1 MTVWYVALLA
11 VIVAAVGAFL
21 VLQLRS
27 DLTAAIDANL
37 GPATEQI
44 ALGYRAEGL
53 PEARDVSTT
62 VLSGERA
69 ASQVLDPGG
78 RLVLAYGDA
87 VSHAPM
93 LGRADRARVL
103 RGARVHR
110 TSRLGPEHQRVRLA
124 ARVVSRRGR
133 PAIIVA
139 AASMAGVDRSVH
151 RLLVLLLLAG
161 PAALVATAAGGWWL
175 ARRALRPIDRL
186 TTEASAIGVGRLGDR
201 LADPRTGDEVAHLA
215 ATLNTMLSRIEQG
228 VDEQRRLVADTSH
241 ELRSPLAAMRAELDV
256 SLRADALDAPARAVL
271 ESTREEV
278 IRLSRMVDDLLT
290 LAGADEGELAL
301 ALTGADLA
309 DVAAD
314 VAAAMEPLAT
324 AHGIVL
330 VVDAA
335 PAPCAGD
342 ADRLHQAI
350 GNLVDNA
357 IKYSPH
363 GGAVQIATA
372 TEDGAA
378 VVRVAD
384 AGPGIAPELRER
396 VFDRFFRADASRTR
410 ATGGSGIGLA
420 IVRELARAHGG
431 RAWVQPGDGGG
442 SVFVLSVPAAVRP
455 DQAPKRTVK
464 RAPPR
469 GASPTSTVAP

>member
-1 MTVWYVALLA
+1 MTAWYVALLT
-11 VIVAAVGAFL
+11 VIIAAVGAFL
-21 VLQLRS
+21 VLRLPS
-27 DLTAAIDANL
+27 DLTASIDANL
-37 GPATEQI
+37 GPAANQI
-44 ALGYRAEGL
+44 ALGYRVEGL

-69 ASQVLDPGG
+69 ASQVLDPEGH
-78 RLVLAYGDA
+78 VVMAYGDA
-87 VSHAPM
+87 VARAPM
-93 LGRADRARVL
+93 LGRADRERVL
-103 RGARVHR
+103 RGEALHR
-110 TSRLGPEHQRVRLA
+110 TSRLGRQDGRMRLA

-133 PAIIVA
+133 PAVIVA
-139 AASMAGVDRSVH
+139 AASMRAVDRSVH
-151 RLLVLLLLAG
+151 RLLVLLLIAG

-186 TTEASAIGVGRLGDR
+186 TTEAGTIGVGQPGDR
-201 LADPRTGDEVAHLA
+201 LADPGTGDEVAHLA
-215 ATLNTMLSRIEQG
+215 ATLNTMLSRIQEG
-228 VDEQRRLVADTSH
+228 VEEQRRLVGDTSH

-256 SLRADALDAPARAVL
+256 SLRTDALDPPARAVL

-290 LAGADEGELAL
+290 LAGADEGGLAL
-301 ALTGADLA
+301 ALAGADLA
-309 DVAAD
+309 DVARE
-314 VAAAMEPLAT
+314 VARSLEPLAA

-330 VVDAA
+330 ALDAA
-335 PAPCAGD
+335 PGPVTGD
-342 ADRLHQAI
+342 AVRLQQAI

-363 GGAVQIATA
+363 GATVEIATA
-372 TEDGAA
+372 TEGAAA

-384 AGPGIAPELRER
+384 TGPGIAPELRER

-431 RAWVQPGDGGG
+431 QAWVEARPGGG
-442 SVFVLSVPAAVRP
+442 SVFVLSLPSVAAP
-455 DQAPKRTVK
+455 DQPPNRTVK